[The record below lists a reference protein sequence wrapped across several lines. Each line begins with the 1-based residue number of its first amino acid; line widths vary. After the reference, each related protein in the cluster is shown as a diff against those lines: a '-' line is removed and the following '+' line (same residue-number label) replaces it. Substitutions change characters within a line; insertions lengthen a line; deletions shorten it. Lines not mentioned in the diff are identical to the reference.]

1 MEKKLVSNQ
10 LKNIQELKQH
20 GIILRINRCLTHSQW
35 DNRLPFKH
43 LLILLF
49 IAIAYGSAFPI
60 TKIALNDSVP
70 PILMASLRMGIVLI
84 ILIPYWRFK
93 IPEKKYLPSLV
104 AFSISMG
111 VLVYVFMTLSLY
123 HSSIISPVIVGSQL
137 AIPFGVLLSALMLGE
152 SISFKKWMLIFCSFF
167 GILIIFFDPE
177 LANNLLGLFYATLMA
192 LFFGLAQ
199 VYSRQ
204 LKNLDVSLT
213 NAFTGLFGFTILL
226 VISFFI
232 EGDAVT
238 NIKSISLNTWTLI
251 FYQAIVVSLGAHLL
265 MFYLYKFYTVG
276 QIFPSYS
283 LFPIFGIGLTFLIFG
298 EIPTI
303 LFLIGG
309 IIVLGSVYLLHKIR

>member
-1 MEKKLVSNQ
+1 
-10 LKNIQELKQH
+10 
-20 GIILRINRCLTHSQW
+20 
-35 DNRLPFKH
+35 LPLKH

-60 TKIALNDSVP
+60 TKLALNDSVP

-84 ILIPYWRFK
+84 ILIPFWQFK

-104 AFSISMG
+104 TFSISMG

-137 AIPFGVLLSALMLGE
+137 AIPFGVLLSALILGE
-152 SISFKKWMLIFCSFF
+152 NISFKKWILIFCSFF

-177 LANNLLGLFYATLMA
+177 LANNFLGFFYASLMA

-204 LKNLDVSLT
+204 LKSLDISLT

-226 VISFFI
+226 ILSFFI
-232 EGDAVT
+232 EGDTIV
-238 NIKSISLNTWTLI
+238 NIKSINVNTWILI

-283 LFPIFGIGLTFLIFG
+283 LFPIFGIGLTFLIFE

-309 IIVLGSVYLLHKIR
+309 LIVISSVFLLHKIK